1 MPSPNVTPVR
11 AGPFRRGDRVLL
23 PADRLGDLLAALR
36 ARGYRVIGP
45 RVRDGAVVH
54 EELASADDLP
64 RGVGDSQAPGR
75 HRLHPRADGAF
86 FGHRPGPQPWRH
98 QLHPQ
103 RQKLLEARAGE
114 SGGFAI
120 VPEPAPAER
129 LAFVGVRPCD
139 LRAIAVQDRVLA
151 HGAVADPHYVARRD
165 GLFVV
170 AVSCTEP
177 GAHCFCASMG
187 AGPRVPGGERP
198 RTAPPGGEGAPEPA
212 RVPGGERPRTA
223 PPGGEGA
230 PEPAREDGG
239 FDLALTELVEPAHR
253 FVAEVGTD
261 AGGALASELALAPA
275 AVSDVAAAAA
285 ATERAALAM
294 GRTVDTT
301 GLPELLAGSAG
312 SPRWEQI
319 ARRCLSCTSCT
330 LVCPTCYCTNVVD
343 RADLSGEVAVRWRR
357 WDSCHTMRHSYIHGG
372 SVRPSAAG
380 RYRHWLTHKL
390 STWKDQFGTL
400 GCVGCGRCISWCPA
414 GIDLTEEVA
423 ALRATDAAAR
433 QEVSL

>member
-1 MPSPNVTPVR
+1 MPSPNVTTPPVR

-36 ARGYRVIGP
+36 ARGYRVLGP
-45 RVRDGAVVH
+45 RVRDGAIVH

-64 RGVGDSQAPGR
+64 RGVGDAQAPGS
-75 HRLHPRADGAF
+75 HRLAPRADGAF

-103 RQKLLEARAGE
+103 RQKLLEARAGKG
-114 SGGFAI
+114 GGFTV
-120 VPEPAPAER
+120 VPEPPAAER

-151 HGAVADPHYVARRD
+151 HGAVADPHYAARRD

-170 AVSCTEP
+170 AVSCAEP

-187 AGPRVPGGERP
+187 AGPR
-198 RTAPPGGEGAPEPA
+198 ADGA
-212 RVPGGERPRTA
+212 
-223 PPGGEGA
+223 
-230 PEPAREDGG
+230 
-239 FDLALTELVEPAHR
+239 FDLALTELLAPAHR
-253 FVAEVGTD
+253 FVAEVGSD

-275 AVSDVAAAAA
+275 AVSEVAAAAA
-285 ATERAALAM
+285 ATDRAAQAM
-294 GRTVDTT
+294 GRTVDTA
-301 GLPELLAGSAG
+301 GLPELLARSAG
-312 SPRWEQI
+312 SPRWEEI

-423 ALRATDAAAR
+423 ALRATDTAAR
-433 QEVSL
+433 GEVSP